1 MIAAIVLAAGA
12 SRRFGSQK
20 LLARVSDRALVRV
33 VVEQTLAC
41 NVDHVL
47 VVLGREA
54 EEVREAL
61 LDLPI
66 EFALNG
72 AWEQGMST
80 SLRCGVA
87 ALPSAAEAAMVVL
100 GDQPLPGSVVQDRLI
115 EVFRA
120 TSAAIVAP
128 EYQGTRGNPV
138 LFGRSVFPELLRV
151 SGDRG
156 ARGVIESDAGRVQ
169 IVRFPFPPPADIDT
183 PEDLERLH
191 PSP

>member
-100 GDQPLPGSVVQDRLI
+100 GDQPLPGTVVQNRL
-115 EVFRA
+115 VATVRA

-128 EYQGTRGNPV
+128 EYEGTRGNPV
-138 LFGRSVFPELLRV
+138 IFARSVFPELLRV
-151 SGDRG
+151 SGDQG
-156 ARGVIESDAGRVQ
+156 ARSVIARAPTRVRL
-169 IVRFPFPPPADIDT
+169 VRFPFPPPVDIDT
-183 PEDLERLH
+183 PEDLGRLL
-191 PSP
+191 PS